1 MKLGSRPLRLRLVPT
16 WIWAPRY
23 CFNVLAYCVRCW
35 RGRALAWLATAVAIG
50 AVLALAAGSELFL
63 VLSERSLSQQVRSAS
78 ELQIFL
84 ADDAQ
89 QAQVDQ
95 LDSRIA
101 GLRGV
106 RAVTYRTKAEAL
118 RLAQQSSTLSDIAAN
133 TASNPFPASLV
144 VNLDD
149 PSAAGRV
156 VALAAADPATDHDV
170 PASYTPAQGQRLSA
184 FLSMAQAVVVGVALA
199 ALVVASLVA
208 MVLLRSEIRARRA
221 ELRILILVGTPRPVI
236 RLPVFLEAVALAV
249 AGSVVA
255 FLTLSYVGDHVVP
268 TVNQYLPFLQLG
280 SAAGAVQVLSLT
292 TLGSSVL
299 ALGVCSLLVRL
310 PR

>member
-1 MKLGSRPLRLRLVPT
+1 LRLGRRSLRLVPS

-23 CFNVLAYCVRCW
+23 CFNVLAYCIRCW
-35 RGRALAWLATAVAIG
+35 RGRAVAWLATWVAIG
-50 AVLALAAGSELFL
+50 AVLSLAAGAELIV
-63 VLSERSLSQQVRSAS
+63 VLAERSLNQQVRSAS
-78 ELQIFL
+78 EFQVFL

-95 LDSRIA
+95 LRAQIGA
-101 GLRGV
+101 LPGV
-106 RAVTYRTKAEAL
+106 RSVTYRSKAEAL
-118 RLAQQSSTLSDIAAN
+118 SLARQSSTLATLADN
-133 TASNPFPASLV
+133 TTTNPFPASLV
-144 VNLDD
+144 VDLTD

-156 VALAAADPATDHDV
+156 ATLAAKDSATDHDV
-170 PASYTPAQGQRLSA
+170 PASYTPAQGQQLSA

-208 MVLLRSEIRARRA
+208 LVLLRSEIRARRA

-236 RLPVFLEAVALAV
+236 RLPVLLEAVALAL

-255 FLTLSYVGDHVVP
+255 ALTLHYVGDHVVP
-268 TVNQYLPFLQLG
+268 AVNQYLPFLQLG

>member
-1 MKLGSRPLRLRLVPT
+1 MSGRSLRHLVPT

-23 CFNVLAYCVRCW
+23 VFNVLAYCVRCW
-35 RGRALAWLATAVAIG
+35 RSRSVAWLATAVAIG
-50 AVLALAAGSELFL
+50 AVLSLAAGAELFL

-78 ELQIFL
+78 ELQVFL

-89 QAQVDQ
+89 PAQVDQ
-95 LDSRIA
+95 LRGRIA
-101 GLRGV
+101 GLPGV
-106 RAVTYRTKAEAL
+106 RTVVYRSKAEAL
-118 RLAQQSSTLSDIAAN
+118 NLARQNATLNNIAQN

-144 VNLDD
+144 VQLDD

-156 VALAAADPATDHDV
+156 ATLAAKDPSVDRDV

-199 ALVVASLVA
+199 ALIVASLVA
-208 MVLLRSEIRARRA
+208 LVLLRSEIRARRA

-236 RLPVFLEAVALAV
+236 RLPVLLEGLALAV
-249 AGSVVA
+249 TGSVVA
-255 FLTLSYVGDHVVP
+255 SLTLNYVGDHVVP
-268 TVNQYLPFLQLG
+268 AVNQYLPFLQLG
-280 SAAGAVQVLSLT
+280 SAADAVQLLSVT
-292 TLGSSVL
+292 TLASSVL
-299 ALGVCSLLVRL
+299 SLGVCSLLVRL